1 MVMGVASP
9 DSENAREK
17 TTISRG
23 DVVEVNLDPSTG
35 REMAK
40 TRPCLVVSNNIANRY
55 SAVINVVP
63 ITSREPSK
71 SFPFIVEIPDSAN
84 MPKRSWVD
92 AAHIRT
98 VDRSRLTERYYT
110 SLDRATMEKVNDA
123 LKEQLS
129 LP

>member
-9 DSENAREK
+9 GEGMAREK
-17 TTISRG
+17 TSVCRG
-23 DVVEVNLDPSTG
+23 DVVEVNLDPTTG
-35 REMAK
+35 REIAK
-40 TRPCLVVSNNIANRY
+40 TRPCLVVSNNTANRY

-71 SFPFIVEIPDSAN
+71 NYPFIVEIPKSAN
-84 MPKRSWVD
+84 MPKRSWAD
-92 AAHIRT
+92 AAQIRT
-98 VDRSRLTERYYT
+98 VDRSRLTRRYYT
-110 SLDRATMEKVNDA
+110 SLDKATMEKVDNA

>member
-9 DSENAREK
+9 DTGGAREK
-17 TTISRG
+17 TSVCRG
-23 DVVEVNLDPSTG
+23 DIVEVDLEPVTG

-40 TRPCLVVSNNIANRY
+40 TRPCLVVTNNTANRY
-55 SAVINVVP
+55 SAVISVVA

-71 SFPFIVEIPDSAN
+71 NYPFMVEIPKSAN

-92 AAHIRT
+92 AAHLRT
-98 VDRSRLTERYYT
+98 VDRSRLTGRYYT
-110 SLDRATMEKVNDA
+110 SLDKATMEKVNDA
-123 LKEQLS
+123 LKEHLG

>member
-1 MVMGVASP
+1 MVMGVASA
-9 DSENAREK
+9 DSGNVRQK
-17 TTISRG
+17 TTICKG
-23 DVVEVNLDPSTG
+23 DVVEVNLDPATG

-40 TRPCLVVSNNIANRY
+40 TRPCLVVSNNTANRY
-55 SAVINVVP
+55 SAVINVLP

-71 SFPFIVEIPDSAN
+71 NFPFMVEIPSSAK

-98 VDRSRLTERYYT
+98 VDRSRLTERWYT
-110 SLDRATMEKVNDA
+110 SLDRATMAKVDNA